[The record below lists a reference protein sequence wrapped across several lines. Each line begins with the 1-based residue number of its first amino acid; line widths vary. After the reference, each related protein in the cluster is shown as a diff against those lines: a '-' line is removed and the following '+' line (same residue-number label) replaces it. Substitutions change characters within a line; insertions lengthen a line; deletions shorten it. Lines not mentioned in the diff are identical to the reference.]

1 MEVDSKIDPSMIEL
15 PDFIEGNTEV
25 NTAFISEM
33 ITNMPGIDEI
43 MVFTS
48 VMKTIEAA
56 NIDLVIFDT
65 APTGHTLKLLK
76 FPETIETG

>member
-1 MEVDSKIDPSMIEL
+1 MVYKWVCNIKEVDSKIDPSMIEL

-48 VMKTIEAA
+48 VMK
-56 NIDLVIFDT
+56 
-65 APTGHTLKLLK
+65 
-76 FPETIETG
+76 